1 MAWTID
7 KSHSQVE
14 FTVRHM
20 MISNVRGRF
29 EDFSGTVDFDPNDLT
44 SLKIDVTV
52 NTASINTRDE
62 QRDAHL
68 RSADFFGADENSL
81 MTFKSTSVEKAS
93 GNNLRVHGDL
103 SIRGISHPVTLDT
116 EYSGVMTSP
125 WGTTSAGF
133 SAHTKISRKEWGL
146 EWNQVL
152 EAGGLL
158 VGDEVKIN
166 IEVELLKA
174 AEEVPAPAEN
184 ATA

>member
-1 MAWTID
+1 MAWNID

-29 EDFSGTVDFDPNDLT
+29 EDFSGTVDFDPNDLGN
-44 SLKIDVTV
+44 LKIDVTV

-62 QRDAHL
+62 QRDGHL
-68 RSADFFGADENSL
+68 RSADFFASEEYPV
-81 MTFKSTSVEKAS
+81 MTFKSTRTEKVS
-93 GNNLRVHGDL
+93 DNHLRVHGDL
-103 SIRGISHPVTLDT
+103 TIRGISHPVVLDT

-133 SAHTKISRKEWGL
+133 SAQTKINRKDWGL

-152 EAGGLL
+152 EAGGML
-158 VGDEVKIN
+158 VGEDVKIS
-166 IEVELLKA
+166 IEVELINAPEKA
-174 AEEVPAPAEN
+174 LAEAEGAN
-184 ATA
+184 A